1 MFGRS
6 SKDQG
11 PTSPAPLGT
20 PGPDDAVRE
29 GKGRP
34 TPRRKVAE
42 SANRRPLVPTD
53 RKGAAKAARL
63 EQRAAR
69 DRQYQALQTGDER
82 FLPEKD
88 KGPVRRYIR
97 DHVDARWNL
106 GEMFLPVA
114 LVMLVLQ
121 IVLAQV
127 NPNAAFVV
135 LLALYAF
142 SLVMLLDAYLMWRGL
157 KKRLRAK
164 FGEHVVVR
172 GTAMY
177 AVLRV
182 FQIRPSRLPKPQV
195 KHGQYPS

>member
-6 SKDQG
+6 KDKD
-11 PTSPAPLGT
+11 PAT
-20 PGPDDAVRE
+20 PATVSTPVPDDAARA

-42 SANRRPLVPTD
+42 SANRRPLVPAD

-82 FLPEKD
+82 FLPVKD

-135 LLALYAF
+135 LIALYAF

-164 FGEHVVVR
+164 FGEDVVVR

>member
-6 SKDQG
+6 KTT
-11 PTSPAPLGT
+11 PPVSPATSQAAPD
-20 PGPDDAVRE
+20 PGDAARA

-53 RKGAAKAARL
+53 RKAAAKAARA
-63 EQRAAR
+63 EQRLER
-69 DRQYQALQTGDER
+69 DRQYQAMQTGDDR
-82 FLPEKD
+82 FLPIKD

-97 DHVDARWNL
+97 DFVDARWNL
-106 GEMFLPVA
+106 GELFLPVA
-114 LVMLVLQ
+114 LGMLVLQ

-127 NPNAAFVV
+127 NANAAFVV
-135 LLALYAF
+135 LLALYVF
-142 SLVMLLDAYLMWRGL
+142 SLVMLLDAFLMWRKL
-157 KKRLRAK
+157 KKRVTAK
-164 FGEHVVVR
+164 FGEAALVR

-195 KHGQYPS
+195 KHGEYPA